1 MLNSQIKMVSLLDYF
16 SPDSLLADWIRWSI
30 WSKFRRIPVT
40 GGTLYKLKTQPA
52 FLTLFTY
59 IDTNGILENFDS
71 WYIESVWRVGV
82 GGASGHYFAIASK
95 LTPELASFAIFVSHS
110 LLATAR
116 NRYQPLLLNPSAPS
130 SNSRTA
136 SLSTCFDV
144 PPLPHTHT
152 SY

>member
-1 MLNSQIKMVSLLDYF
+1 MVYLVQVQKDSSHWRYTVQTEDTASF
-16 SPDSLLADWIRWSI
+16 SY
-30 WSKFRRIPVT
+30 
-40 GGTLYKLKTQPA
+40 TLYLYWHQWHSWKFW
-52 FLTLFTY
+52 FLIY
-59 IDTNGILENFDS
+59 WI
-71 WYIESVWRVGV
+71 SVEGGGG

-144 PPLPHTHT
+144 PPSRTHIHKDNT
-152 SY
+152 NTQILWAYLEIVCVCI